1 MLNARPAPGLGP
13 ARGLFRRET
22 TAGEGVWPTTGQWAL
37 TRANSSAAHRPP
49 GGIATVCVRDSLSSG
64 PSPARGSCPRNNRIC
79 RSGSACVPWRC
90 LPWRRRLGGSVRAR
104 GPWRRARRIAGR
116 SASGAAPRSRTKW
129 RCGAP
134 ASTAAVVIR
143 GRKAAMVLPLDAP
156 RSARRSKV
164 RPCGAAS
171 SRRAF
176 PAGDEYC
183 LHAELCPHPV
193 AKVLRDAVDAAP
205 LHAVDR
211 RLDGARTR
219 CLRRWRGR
227 EVRPERTPGDG
238 LVRSRELLLVLH
250 CRARTPLRSSAT
262 SISRVRRSSRRPSS
276 SWLACVRAFSSRFSS
291 SRSSDERVLP
301 PRLSPH
307 AFSSLP
313 SSGLPA
319 LRTAPRAA
327 RVAPLPP

>member
-1 MLNARPAPGLGP
+1 M
-13 ARGLFRRET
+13 
-22 TAGEGVWPTTGQWAL
+22 
-37 TRANSSAAHRPP
+37 
-49 GGIATVCVRDSLSSG
+49 SSG

-79 RSGSACVPWRC
+79 RSGSACLPWRC
-90 LPWRRRLGGSVRAR
+90 LPSGRRRLGGGVSHP
-104 GPWRRARRIAGR
+104 GTWRRARRIAGR

-156 RSARRSKV
+156 RSARGGRRSD
-164 RPCGAAS
+164 PCGAAS

-211 RLDGARTR
+211 RLDGARTPVPASLAR
-219 CLRRWRGR
+219 PRGPPGTHPRRWA
-227 EVRPERTPGDG
+227 
-238 LVRSRELLLVLH
+238 
-250 CRARTPLRSSAT
+250 RA
-262 SISRVRRSSRRPSS
+262 
-276 SWLACVRAFSSRFSS
+276 
-291 SRSSDERVLP
+291 LP
-301 PRLSPH
+301 
-307 AFSSLP
+307 
-313 SSGLPA
+313 
-319 LRTAPRAA
+319 
-327 RVAPLPP
+327 